1 MERLGKGNR
10 LEEWPRGATETMAE
24 RAQFEKLALVHL
36 ESVYRAAWA
45 LSGRQQEA
53 EELVQTV
60 LLKALESFGSFQ
72 AGTNC
77 RAWLLR
83 ILKNTWFDEL
93 RHRKVVGPTV
103 AVEDLPLSDPPLPE
117 ETVWSN
123 PQDLLDNF
131 GDEQVIRALRDL
143 PDDQRLT
150 LYLVDVEGLSHE
162 EAGRIMDIPEGTVK
176 SRTSRARET
185 LRERLEAHAR
195 DLGLTGRGK

>member
-1 MERLGKGNR
+1 
-10 LEEWPRGATETMAE
+10 MAD
-24 RAQFEKLALVHL
+24 RAQFEQLALVHL

-45 LSGRQQEA
+45 LCGRREDA
-53 EELVQTV
+53 EELLQAV
-60 LLKALESFGSFQ
+60 LLKALERFDSFQ

-83 ILKNTWFDEL
+83 ILRNTWFDEL

-103 AVEDLPLSDPPLPE
+103 VVEELPLSDPPPPE
-117 ETVWSN
+117 QTAWSN
-123 PQDLLDNF
+123 PGDLLDNF
-131 GDEQVIRALRDL
+131 GDEQIIRALREL
-143 PDDQRLT
+143 PDEQRLT

-162 EAGRIMDIPEGTVK
+162 ETGRIMDIAEGTVK

-195 DLGLTGRGK
+195 DLGFVGRRI